1 MENLNLQ
8 MALTSTQ
15 IIIKI
20 MDDIEKIKLG
30 RFNKKFPVGKKKCT
44 KAISISIEET
54 CKRLGLE
61 LRSEVEFQFSESLKK
76 KYNKKYGVV
85 DFIIIKPNGSKIAI
99 ELDSRNKRLSY
110 AKLEEISQ
118 RDYDS
123 FWVQY
128 RINITGIPYKS
139 SYKDDYGD
147 YYIKRGYTNENVGI
161 VKHIF
166 QPTLLKTLC

>member
-8 MALTSTQ
+8 LALTSTQ

-30 RFNKKFPVGKKKCT
+30 RFNKKFPVGKKQCT
-44 KAISISIEET
+44 KAVSISIEET
-54 CKRLGLE
+54 CKRLGLK
-61 LRSEVEFQFSESLKK
+61 LRSEVKFQFSEKLKK
-76 KYNKKYGVV
+76 KFKRKFGVV
-85 DFIIIKPNGSKIAI
+85 DFIIINPNGSKIAI
-99 ELDSRNKRLSY
+99 ELDSRNKGLSY
-110 AKLEEISQ
+110 AKLEELSEIG
-118 RDYDS
+118 YDS
-123 FWVQY
+123 FWIQY
-128 RINITGIPYKS
+128 RINIYSAPYQS

-147 YYIKRGYTNENVGI
+147 YYIKRGFTNENVGI